1 MKEKE
6 AESSVSERFS
16 APPGPHPGE
25 PRGLL
30 GNQSVHNQRG
40 GGGGGGVSG
49 RKSD

>member
-6 AESSVSERFS
+6 PESSVSKRFS
-16 APPGPHPGE
+16 APPGPHPGG

-40 GGGGGGVSG
+40 VGVGGDSG